1 MWVPRPRFQR
11 PVGKPP
17 RPARTMAS
25 APGRDSSLLAA
36 ELSEEA
42 RAEAA
47 EESRGLCEQMLLQ
60 AMQKILD
67 AQSPMPDSRQI
78 QPKAG
83 FCVKTRSAEGK
94 VFINVCQSD
103 AIPAPADLSEQEL
116 LCVLEGD
123 QAAFRIPMSLGEP
136 HAELDRGGNGCTA
149 YDVAIN
155 SNFYKKLRSNDFF
168 LEFFVTVAMEG
179 LEDKYGTQ
187 LSREWRLLKYRPFLG
202 SISQQNIR
210 TQSQPR
216 PPTIQELGDGSAHT
230 PLRLWLE
237 APDLLLAEV
246 VLPMVDSARELSLQL
261 GGDRLVL
268 GPPGTPYHVDIFVPH
283 HIDQEQC
290 RAAFNRK
297 SKTLMISMPLQT
309 AACS

>member
-1 MWVPRPRFQR
+1 
-11 PVGKPP
+11 
-17 RPARTMAS
+17 MAS
-25 APGRDSSLLAA
+25 ASGSDPGRDSSLLAA
-36 ELSEEA
+36 ELREEA
-42 RAEAA
+42 RAEA
-47 EESRGLCEQMLLQ
+47 EEENRGLCEQMLLQ

-67 AQSPMPDSRQI
+67 AQSSMPDSRQI
-78 QPKAG
+78 QPKPG
-83 FCVKTRSAEGK
+83 FCVKTRSPEGK
-94 VFINVCQSD
+94 VFINVCQSN

-155 SNFYKKLRSNDFF
+155 GDFYKKLRSNDFF

-216 PPTIQELGDGSAHT
+216 PPTIQELGDGT
-230 PLRLWLE
+230 EDPPLRLWLE

-246 VLPMVDSARELSLQL
+246 VLPKVDSARELSLQL

-268 GPPGTPYHVDIFVPH
+268 GSPEPPYHVDIFVPH
-283 HIDQEQC
+283 DISQEQC
-290 RAAFNRK
+290 RAAFNQK

-309 AACS
+309 ACS